1 MNTPRSPFYKTSL
14 KEIDNY
20 PYIYDFPTKPVPI
33 ALSNPSNNH
42 KQDYFKYKKDSD
54 KVSCIQLT
62 DKEEFYQ
69 IYGVDTI
76 LEDHRLIN
84 YVWNLKYLIT
94 LNSKSSSNFD
104 YSKPKWYSPFL
115 QRLFKRG

>member
-1 MNTPRSPFYKTSL
+1 M
-14 KEIDNY
+14 
-20 PYIYDFPTKPVPI
+20 
-33 ALSNPSNNH
+33 
-42 KQDYFKYKKDSD
+42 
-54 KVSCIQLT
+54 SCIQLT

-84 YVWNLKYLIT
+84 YAWNLKYLIT
-94 LNSKSSSNFD
+94 INSKSSSNFD